1 MAAEAKSML
10 AGLVGAAV
18 LLAGCGAGNPGL
30 PKAEWITRA
39 DKICATARDDI
50 AALPRPGT
58 LAEVGAYATKTRKI
72 AERELGALRNLD
84 APRTDRDTVM
94 KMLQFVEDGIHATER
109 VEKAAKNGD
118 AEAATSAIDEVNGL
132 TDRANKLARDYG
144 LQVCGGKG

>member
-1 MAAEAKSML
+1 MAFEAKSLL

-30 PKAEWITRA
+30 PKAEWIARA
-39 DKICATARDDI
+39 DKICANARDDI

-58 LAEVGAYATKTRKI
+58 LAEVGAYATKTLKI
-72 AERELGALRNLD
+72 SERELAELRNLNE
-84 APRTDRDTVM
+84 PRADRDTVA

-144 LQVCGGKG
+144 LKVCGGKG